1 MVYMVSINFVL
12 MLTVTDNIVDNNY
25 AYIRRT
31 VSWVCGY
38 VTIVA
43 DVTLS

>member
-31 VSWVCGY
+31 VS
-38 VTIVA
+38 
-43 DVTLS
+43 